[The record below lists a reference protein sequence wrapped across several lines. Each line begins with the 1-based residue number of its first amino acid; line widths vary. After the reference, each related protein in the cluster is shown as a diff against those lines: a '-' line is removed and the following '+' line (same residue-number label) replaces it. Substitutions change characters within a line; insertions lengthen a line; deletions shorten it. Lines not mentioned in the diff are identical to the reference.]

1 MAIKSRDK
9 LAQKRSIKGYAK
21 QAVKRTA
28 KIGTKEYKE
37 EVVF

>member
-21 QAVKRTA
+21 QAESNKLLESPILISSAIFT
-28 KIGTKEYKE
+28 
-37 EVVF
+37 